1 MTAAAAAAI
10 AAGGALG
17 AVARHL
23 LAKFGPGGLLAANVA
38 ACALLGW
45 CAAVPPPGAWA
56 ALLGAGFAGAL
67 STWSTL
73 AALVGGWW
81 SGGRRGAAIGYL
93 ALTAVLGSAAAG
105 VAGVAAGA

>member
-1 MTAAAAAAI
+1 MTAAAI

-23 LAKFGPGGLLAANVA
+23 LTKLGLGGLLAANVA

-45 CAAVPPPGAWA
+45 CAADPPPGAWA
-56 ALLGAGFAGAL
+56 AFLGAGVAGAL

-73 AALVGGWW
+73 AARVGDLW
-81 SGGRRGAAIGYL
+81 SDGRRGAAAGYL
-93 ALTAVLGSAAAG
+93 GLTAVLGLAAAG
-105 VAGVAAGA
+105 VAGVAGGM